1 MRDQIVDNIDPDSF
15 LVSKLDALI
24 DDLEDPA
31 EAELDFD

>member
-1 MRDQIVDNIDPDSF
+1 MRDQIIENIDPDNH